1 MRQFIF
7 THTSGPEPPRFFRR
21 PFCVSHAANAVCS
34 LWRQYAASALVAATG
49 VPRTQDGM
57 DASARLEERL
67 SVTAAAQAQRA
78 RLEQRQRMARAGAHA
93 RMPNTMYAST
103 LSLPDTAPSWHP
115 VLVEPDTEGGGERL
129 APPATSAQ
137 TSGSAG
143 THRIPLFASASDP
156 LGRRC
161 FARVINH
168 SEVAGEARIDAFDDA
183 GKHYG
188 PLTPNIVRERRCTST
203 PATWRKATSARVF

>member
-1 MRQFIF
+1 MSL
-7 THTSGPEPPRFFRR
+7 TGSG
-21 PFCVSHAANAVCS
+21 A
-34 LWRQYAASALVAATG
+34 
-49 VPRTQDGM
+49 
-57 DASARLEERL
+57 DAEH
-67 SVTAAAQAQRA
+67 Q
-78 RLEQRQRMARAGAHA
+78 
-93 RMPNTMYAST
+93 YAST

-188 PLTPNIVRERRCTST
+188 PLTPNIVREKRCTST
-203 PATWRKATSARVF
+203 PATWRKATSARVL